1 MEKKDNFTK
10 DEMDAIESCKWCNG
24 SGYDSYSESD
34 CPDCE
39 GSGLK
44 GGNKAL
50 SVFDEY
56 IEHLARKNEEEC
68 EKCK

>member
-1 MEKKDNFTK
+1 MEKKESFTK

-44 GGNKAL
+44 GGQSAYSL
-50 SVFDEY
+50 FEQY
-56 IEHLARKNEEEC
+56 IEHLAETHKKEQT
-68 EKCK
+68 